1 MNSKILIII
10 PVFNE
15 EGNVKPLINRIFKY
29 FKEKKS
35 ILFIDDNSKDKTKLE
50 IKECQKK
57 FKNIYLENRK
67 SKLGIG
73 SAHKFALRWA
83 YKKKYKIIVTMDCD
97 GTHHPKYI
105 DKMIN
110 VLVKKK
116 CDIVST
122 NRFLNKNSLKGW
134 SLWRR
139 FLTRTRFILIN
150 KLFNMKYDSS
160 GAYRCYNANNIKLE
174 DLLKA
179 KNNSYSFFWQS
190 TLILNKK
197 YHIYEIPI
205 NLPARN
211 QGSSK
216 MKIKDIFSALYYVF
230 LFRFKNFK

>member
-57 FKNIYLENRK
+57 FNNIYLENRK

-190 TLILNKK
+190 TLILSKK
-197 YHIYEIPI
+197 YQIREIPI

-216 MKIKDIFSALYYVF
+216 MQIKDIFSGLFYVF
-230 LFRFKNFK
+230 LFKFKKF

>member
-10 PVFNE
+10 PVYNE
-15 EGNVKPLINRIFKY
+15 EGNVKPLINGIFKY
-29 FKEKKS
+29 FKKKKS
-35 ILFIDDNSKDKTKLE
+35 ILFIDDNSQDKTKLE

-57 FKNIYLENRK
+57 FNNIYLENRK

-83 YKKKYKIIVTMDCD
+83 YKKKYKIIITMDCD

-110 VLVKKK
+110 ILIKKK
-116 CDIVST
+116 SDIVST

-134 SLWRR
+134 SLWRKL
-139 FLTRTRFILIN
+139 LTSIRFIIIN
-150 KLFNMKYDSS
+150 KLFNIKYDSS
-160 GAYRCYNANNIKLE
+160 GAYRCYNANNVKLE

-190 TLILNKK
+190 TLILGKK
-197 YHIYEIPI
+197 YHIHEIPI

-216 MKIKDIFSALYYVF
+216 MQIKDIVSGLYYVF
-230 LFRFKNFK
+230 LFRFKKF

>member
-1 MNSKILIII
+1 LNSKILIII
-10 PVFNE
+10 PVYNE
-15 EGNVKPLINRIFKY
+15 EGNVKPLINGIFKY
-29 FKEKKS
+29 FKKKKT
-35 ILFIDDNSKDKTKLE
+35 ILFIDDNSQDKTKLE

-57 FKNIYLENRK
+57 FNNIYLENRK

-83 YKKKYKIIVTMDCD
+83 YKKKYKTVIKMDCD

-110 VLVKKK
+110 ILIKKK

-134 SLWRR
+134 SLWRKL
-139 FLTRTRFILIN
+139 LTSIRFIIIN
-150 KLFNMKYDSS
+150 KLFNIKYDSS
-160 GAYRCYNANNIKLE
+160 GAYRCYNVNNVKLK

-190 TLILNKK
+190 TLILSKK
-197 YHIYEIPI
+197 YQIREIPI

-216 MKIKDIFSALYYVF
+216 MQIKDIFSGLFYVF
-230 LFRFKNFK
+230 LFKFKKF

>member
-1 MNSKILIII
+1 
-10 PVFNE
+10 
-15 EGNVKPLINRIFKY
+15 
-29 FKEKKS
+29 
-35 ILFIDDNSKDKTKLE
+35 
-50 IKECQKK
+50 
-57 FKNIYLENRK
+57 
-67 SKLGIG
+67 
-73 SAHKFALRWA
+73 
-83 YKKKYKIIVTMDCD
+83 
-97 GTHHPKYI
+97 
-105 DKMIN
+105 
-110 VLVKKK
+110 
-116 CDIVST
+116 
-122 NRFLNKNSLKGW
+122 
-134 SLWRR
+134 
-139 FLTRTRFILIN
+139 
-150 KLFNMKYDSS
+150 MKYDSS

>member
-216 MKIKDIFSALYYVF
+216 MQIKDIVSGLYYVF
-230 LFRFKNFK
+230 LFRFKKF

>member
-1 MNSKILIII
+1 MEYLNIL
-10 PVFNE
+10 
-15 EGNVKPLINRIFKY
+15 
-29 FKEKKS
+29 KKKKT
-35 ILFIDDNSKDKTKLE
+35 ILFIDDNSQDKTKLE

-57 FKNIYLENRK
+57 FNNIYLENRK
-67 SKLGIG
+67 SKLGID

-83 YKKKYKIIVTMDCD
+83 YKKKYKTVITMDCD

-110 VLVKKK
+110 ILIKKK

-134 SLWRR
+134 SLWRKL
-139 FLTRTRFILIN
+139 LTSIRFIIIN
-150 KLFNMKYDSS
+150 KLFNIEYDSS
-160 GAYRCYNANNIKLE
+160 GAYRCYNVNNVKLK

-190 TLILNKK
+190 TLILSKK
-197 YHIYEIPI
+197 YQIREIPI

-216 MKIKDIFSALYYVF
+216 MQIKDIFSGLFYVF
-230 LFRFKNFK
+230 LFKFKKF